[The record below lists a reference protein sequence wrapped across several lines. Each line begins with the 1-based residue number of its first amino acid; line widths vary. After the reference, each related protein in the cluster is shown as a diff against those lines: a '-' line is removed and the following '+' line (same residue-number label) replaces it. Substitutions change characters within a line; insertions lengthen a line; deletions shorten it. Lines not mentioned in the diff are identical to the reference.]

1 MITKRFFINYV
12 SVHASIKLS
21 NMTNCSESYST
32 THGRPRLTAGN
43 PTFFS
48 AKFPAGLVLKKVTRA
63 LVKMDDYSQGWVE
76 TGFSRDKTIR
86 DRDKILKFETR
97 NNRDSHFAGKT
108 RREFQ
113 EFKNFSSRQVKK
125 ISFSKISRQDK
136 TRQDSCQEK
145 SRNIQDKINFCLI
158 WVMKLEN
165 FA

>member
-63 LVKMDDYSQGWVE
+63 LESKNKKSPIFRVCNCSW
-76 TGFSRDKTIR
+76 FSVLSSCENEGGRKGSKFARKTI
-86 DRDKILKFETR
+86 EV
-97 NNRDSHFAGKT
+97 
-108 RREFQ
+108 
-113 EFKNFSSRQVKK
+113 SRIGRCRIKQLAA
-125 ISFSKISRQDK
+125 
-136 TRQDSCQEK
+136 K
-145 SRNIQDKINFCLI
+145 SI
-158 WVMKLEN
+158 VVSY
-165 FA
+165 